1 MPSLAMYPLN
11 PPTDSKEYEKIIR
24 DYCGKIFGGNVFLF
38 GRNGQRQY
46 GVDVVSSNLSKT
58 IGVQCKDY
66 GDTVIK
72 EKDVDDMV
80 CLAETFKPSL
90 DLFVIAIAQKT
101 DANIQR
107 YVMVKSQ
114 DRLLQ
119 NKFPVAVVYWE
130 EVENYIKN
138 DPIIFYKY
146 YGFLGSAYGSLANR
160 EKVLITDINTLR
172 LEFLNLYCRFNIRN
186 VILSEPFMGFPCEFI
201 TNYDCFAIEL
211 NSLLNNACVLQET
224 DTYQNIKTFF
234 YELDEYVGYLG
245 TLVEMS
251 MNNVYIVVNP
261 YIRND
266 REIYEVIVETVRA
279 SLMKKYLLASELK
292 EF

>member
-11 PPTDSKEYEKIIR
+11 PPADSKEYEKIIR
-24 DYCGKIFGGNVFLF
+24 DYCEKTFGENVFLF
-38 GRNGQRQY
+38 GRSGQRQY
-46 GVDVVSSNLSKT
+46 GVDIVSKYSSKI

-72 EKDVDDMV
+72 EKNIDDMIS
-80 CLAETFKPSL
+80 LAETFEPTL
-90 DLFVIAIAQKT
+90 DLFIIAIAQKT

-114 DRLLQ
+114 DRLSQ

-138 DPIIFYKY
+138 DPIIFCKY
-146 YGFLGSAYGSLANR
+146 YGFLGGAYESLANR
-160 EKVLITDINTLR
+160 EKVLIKDINTLR

-186 VILSEPFMGFPCEFI
+186 VILSEPFIGFPCEFI

-211 NSLLNNACVLQET
+211 NSLLNNACVLQGT

-251 MNNVYIVVNP
+251 MTNICIVVNP
-261 YIRND
+261 FIRKE
-266 REIYEVIVETVRA
+266 RENYEAIIETLRA
-279 SLMKKYLLASELK
+279 SLVKKYLLASELK